1 MIKMRGTLS
10 IWVLFTLLAG
20 TLCSCSGGDSGETI
34 TQVDVSTMPPEVQIF
49 RYIDSGDN
57 AKLDALLE
65 SNPALVNSVEQTY
78 YNTPLHAAAMSGDQG
93 AVDIILGH
101 GADPL
106 VENQNGEIPAESALQ
121 EGHVKLS
128 KYLRELAG

>member
-1 MIKMRGTLS
+1 MTKLRGTLS
-10 IWVLFTLLAG
+10 FWVVSCLLGGA
-20 TLCSCSGGDSGETI
+20 LCSCSGGDPGATT
-34 TQVDVSTMPPEVQIF
+34 TQVEVSTMAPEVQVF
-49 RYIDSGDN
+49 RYIDSGEN

-65 SNPALVNSVEQTY
+65 SNPALVNVVEESY
-78 YNTPLHAAAMSGDQG
+78 YNTPLHAAAMAGDQG

-106 VENQNGEIPAESALQ
+106 IENQNGEIPAESALQ

-128 KYLRELAG
+128 KYLRELAS